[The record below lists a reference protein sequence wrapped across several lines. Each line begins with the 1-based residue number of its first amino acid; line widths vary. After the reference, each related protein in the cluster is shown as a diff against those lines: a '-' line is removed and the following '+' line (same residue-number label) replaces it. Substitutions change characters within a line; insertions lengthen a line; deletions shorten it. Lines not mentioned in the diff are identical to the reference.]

1 MIVAVAP
8 ARRADPLCHAVE
20 AMGTRFE
27 IVLPDAGNQGGYDIH
42 AIAEEALAEIA
53 RLDARLS
60 AYQPTSD
67 ISWINAHAGQREVKV
82 EPRLFALLQR
92 CVELSEATDGGFDI
106 TMGPLMRAW
115 KFMGDT
121 GAFPSLDAVAGAR
134 TRVGYQ
140 HLRLDPGASTIRF
153 ARAGMAI
160 DLGAVGKGFAIDEA
174 IGVLRAH
181 GVTRALL
188 HGGTSSVHAIGH
200 PAGGDAWR
208 IAWSP
213 RTGGAK
219 ILEIC
224 NSALS
229 VSAQHGKSFF
239 HNGRHYGHV
248 IDPCTGWP
256 ADGPGSSVV
265 TGPRSLE
272 CDALSTAL
280 LVNGADWLRVMR
292 LRFPDY
298 EGIVS

>member
-1 MIVAVAP
+1 MIVAAAP
-8 ARRADPLCHAVE
+8 ARRADLLCHAVE

-27 IVLPDAGNQGGYDIH
+27 VVLPDARHQSGADVH
-42 AIAEEALAEIA
+42 AIAEEALAEIT

-60 AYQPTSD
+60 VYQPTSD
-67 ISWINAHAGQREVKV
+67 VSWINAHAAQRDVKV

-92 CVELSEATDGGFDI
+92 CVELSEATDGAFDI
-106 TMGPLMRAW
+106 TMGPLIRAW

-121 GAFPSLDAVAGAR
+121 GAFPTLDAVAGAR
-134 TRVGYQ
+134 TRVGYE

-160 DLGAVGKGFAIDEA
+160 DLGAVGKGFAIDQA

-188 HGGTSSVHAIGH
+188 HGGTSSVHAIGR
-200 PAGGDAWR
+200 PSEGNAWR
-208 IAWSP
+208 IAWRPGTS
-213 RTGGAK
+213 GAK
-219 ILEIC
+219 ILEVC

-229 VSAQHGKSFF
+229 VSAQHGKSFV
-239 HNGRHYGHV
+239 HAGRRYGHV
-248 IDPCTGWP
+248 IHPCTGWP
-256 ADGPGSSVV
+256 VDVSGSTVV

-280 LVNGADWLRVMR
+280 LVNGTDWLRVMR
-292 LRFPDY
+292 ARFPDY
-298 EGIVS
+298 DGLAG

>member
-1 MIVAVAP
+1 VIVAVAP

-27 IVLPDAGNQGGYDIH
+27 IVLPDARNQGGYDIH
-42 AIAEEALAEIA
+42 AIAEEALAEIV
-53 RLDARLS
+53 RLDSRLS

-67 ISWINAHAGQREVKV
+67 ISWINAHAAQRNVKV

-92 CVELSEATDGGFDI
+92 CVELSHATDGGFDI

-115 KFMGDT
+115 KFMGGT
-121 GAFPSLDAVAGAR
+121 GAFPSPDAVAGAR
-134 TRVGYQ
+134 TRVGFQ
-140 HLRLDPGASTIRF
+140 HLRLDPATSTIRF

-200 PAGGDAWR
+200 PVGGDAWR

-219 ILEIC
+219 ILEIR
-224 NSALS
+224 NSGLS

-239 HNGRHYGHV
+239 HNGHRYGHV

-256 ADGPGSSVV
+256 ADGPGSTVV

-280 LVNGADWLRVMR
+280 LVNGGDWLRVMR
-292 LRFPDY
+292 VRFPDY
-298 EGIVS
+298 TGVVS

>member
-1 MIVAVAP
+1 VIVAVAP

-27 IVLPDAGNQGGYDIH
+27 IVLPDARNQGGYDIH

-60 AYQPTSD
+60 AYRPTSD
-67 ISWINAHAGQREVKV
+67 ISWINAHAGQGEVKV
-82 EPRLFALLQR
+82 EPRLFALLRR

-106 TMGPLMRAW
+106 TMGPLMRTW

-121 GAFPSLDAVAGAR
+121 GGFPSLDEVAGAR

-140 HLRLDPGASTIRF
+140 HLRLDSGASTIRF

-188 HGGTSSVHAIGH
+188 HGGTSSVHAIGQ
-200 PAGGDAWR
+200 PTGGDAWR

-219 ILEIC
+219 ILEVRD
-224 NSALS
+224 SALS
-229 VSAQHGKSFF
+229 VSAQHGKSFL
-239 HNGRHYGHV
+239 HNGRCYGHV

-256 ADGPGSSVV
+256 ADGAGSSVV

>member
-1 MIVAVAP
+1 MIVAGAP
-8 ARRADPLCHAVE
+8 ARRAVPLCHAVE

-27 IVLPDAGNQGGYDIH
+27 IVLPDARNQGGYDIH
-42 AIAEEALAEIA
+42 AIAEEALAEIV
-53 RLDARLS
+53 RLDSRLS

-67 ISWINAHAGQREVKV
+67 ISWINAHAAQRDVKV
-82 EPRLFALLQR
+82 EPQLFALLQR
-92 CVELSEATDGGFDI
+92 CVELSHATDGGFDI

-115 KFMGDT
+115 KFMGGT
-121 GAFPSLDAVAGAR
+121 GALPSPDAVAGAR
-134 TRVGYQ
+134 SRVGSQ
-140 HLRLDPGASTIRF
+140 HLRLDPAASTIRF
-153 ARAGMAI
+153 ARSGMAI

-188 HGGTSSVHAIGH
+188 HGGTSSVHALGH
-200 PAGGDAWR
+200 PVGGDSWR

-219 ILEIC
+219 ILEIR

-239 HNGRHYGHV
+239 HNGQRYGHV

-256 ADGPGSSVV
+256 ADGPGSTVV

-280 LVNGADWLRVMR
+280 LVNGGDWLRVMR
-292 LRFPDY
+292 VRFPDY
-298 EGIVS
+298 AGVAA

>member
-1 MIVAVAP
+1 VIVAVAP

-27 IVLPDAGNQGGYDIH
+27 IVLPDGRSQGGYDIH
-42 AIAEEALAEIA
+42 AIAEEALSEIV

-60 AYQPTSD
+60 AYRPASD
-67 ISWINAHAGQREVKV
+67 VSWINAHAAEREVKV
-82 EPRLFALLQR
+82 EPRLFALLKR
-92 CVELSEATDGGFDI
+92 CVGLSEATDGAFDI

-121 GAFPSLDAVAGAR
+121 GAFPARDAVASAR
-134 TRVGYQ
+134 SRVGYR
-140 HLRLDPGASTIRF
+140 HLRLDPAASTIRF
-153 ARAGMAI
+153 ARDGMAI

-181 GVTRALL
+181 GVRRGLL

-200 PAGGDAWR
+200 PVAGDAWR

-219 ILEIC
+219 ILEIR

-229 VSAQHGKSFF
+229 VSAQHGKSFV
-239 HNGRHYGHV
+239 HNGRRYGHV
-248 IDPCTGWP
+248 IDPFTGWP
-256 ADGPGSSVV
+256 ADVAASTVV

-280 LVNGADWLRVMR
+280 LINGAEWLPVMR
-292 LRFPDY
+292 RRFPGY
-298 EGIVS
+298 EGTVA

>member
-8 ARRADPLCHAVE
+8 SRRAEPLCHAVE

-27 IVLPDAGNQGGYDIH
+27 IVLPDARNQGGYDIH
-42 AIAEEALAEIA
+42 AIAEEALAEIV
-53 RLDARLS
+53 RLDSRLS

-67 ISWINAHAGQREVKV
+67 ISWINAHAAQRDVKV

-92 CVELSEATDGGFDI
+92 CVELSHATDGGFDI
-106 TMGPLMRAW
+106 TMGPLMRVW
-115 KFMGDT
+115 KFMGGT
-121 GAFPSLDAVAGAR
+121 GALPSPDAVAGAR
-134 TRVGYQ
+134 SRVGSQ
-140 HLRLDPGASTIRF
+140 HLRLDPAASTIRF
-153 ARAGMAI
+153 ARSGMAI

-188 HGGTSSVHAIGH
+188 HGGTSSVHALGH
-200 PAGGDAWR
+200 PVGGDSWR

-219 ILEIC
+219 ILEIR

-239 HNGRHYGHV
+239 HNGQRYGHV

-256 ADGPGSSVV
+256 ADGPGSTVV

-280 LVNGADWLRVMR
+280 LVNGGDWLRVMR
-292 LRFPDY
+292 VRFPDY
-298 EGIVS
+298 AGVAA